1 MRHRRLT
8 TGDLAPPF
16 EATALDARH
25 VALDDYRGRKLLLSF
40 FRYGACPLCNLRTAL
55 LIDAFPRWQVRGLD
69 VVAVFESPAERLLE
83 TVARDPIPFAVIP
96 DPDRVLY
103 KQYTVTASWL
113 GFLIGAVRFRAVR
126 SAFQRGFYPGKGEGA
141 IAQLP
146 AEFLIGPDLTIARVY
161 YGKDIG
167 DHLPFSEIDA
177 WLDSTDE
184 AWPVAG

>member
-1 MRHRRLT
+1 MKPKRLQ
-8 TGDLAPPF
+8 TGDPAPIFTIPSL
-16 EATALDARH
+16 EGSD

-184 AWPVAG
+184 A